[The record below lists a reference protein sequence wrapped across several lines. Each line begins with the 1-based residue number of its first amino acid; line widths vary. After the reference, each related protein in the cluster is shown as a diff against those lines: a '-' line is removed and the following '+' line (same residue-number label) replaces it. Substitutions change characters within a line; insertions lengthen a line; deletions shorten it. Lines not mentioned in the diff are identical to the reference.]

1 MTTIL
6 HILQHAL
13 GRDEYGRRPRG
24 RDDDYRNHYC
34 IGPRCDGFD
43 LCRSAVEQGLMREH
57 APREISGGDHIFVVT
72 LGGEAYIKEHSPT
85 PPKVS
90 RSRARYLRWLAEDS
104 SLRFGEWLKRGG
116 GKRAEMRDDE
126 QWERGEQR

>member
-1 MTTIL
+1 MSTVL
-6 HILQHAL
+6 HVLQHAL

-34 IGPRCDGFD
+34 AGEGHHGFD

-57 APREISGGDHIFVVT
+57 APREISGGDHIFTVT
-72 LGGEAYIKEHSPT
+72 DAGRDYIAVHSPR

-90 RSRARYLRWLAEDS
+90 RSRARYRAFLNEDS
-104 SLRFGEWLKRGG
+104 SLTFGEWLKEQ
-116 GKRAEMRDDE
+116 KMRRV
-126 QWERGEQR
+126 QL